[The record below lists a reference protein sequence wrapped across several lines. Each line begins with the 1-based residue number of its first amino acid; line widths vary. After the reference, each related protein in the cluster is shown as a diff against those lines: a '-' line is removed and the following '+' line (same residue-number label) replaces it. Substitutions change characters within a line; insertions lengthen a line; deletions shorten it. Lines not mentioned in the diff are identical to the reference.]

1 MHKEEEVDSQ
11 GKRIKTPNEVKPL
24 KNINENPRS
33 FLGMSFMQKEDPP
46 SYKLQDNAYK

>member
-1 MHKEEEVDSQ
+1 MHKEEEVDSR

-33 FLGMSFMQKEDPP
+33 FLGMSFMQKEDPT
-46 SYKLQDNAYK
+46 SHKLQDNAYK